1 MNTQKKGM
9 TGKDIITVGIFSAI
23 YFVINFAFM
32 LLSGLHPLLWIL
44 MPGLIAVF
52 AGIPF
57 LMMCTKVPKTG
68 AVVLMGF
75 ITALI
80 YFVTGQFT
88 VVILIAFAVS
98 CILAEL
104 CRICSH
110 YRSFRGNALAYV
122 FFSLGMIGSPLPV
135 WIMRD
140 SFLAQISQQGM
151 PEAYVST
158 LAALTS
164 PGMIVVLVGAPTVMF
179 SNRRSSQSCWDLV
192 ISKPSNR
199 SRSCLACGLVITSS
213 PFRHSLPAFLRCGS
227 AHHLCAGPA
236 RRGSAERCVLP

>member
-57 LMMCTKVPKTG
+57 LMMCAKVPKTG

-98 CILAEL
+98 CALAEFI
-104 CRICSH
+104 RVRSH

-122 FFSLGMIGSPLPV
+122 FFSLGMIGLSL
-135 WIMRD
+135 IH
-140 SFLAQISQQGM
+140 I
-151 PEAYVST
+151 ST
-158 LAALTS
+158 LIIAHITDKTS
-164 PGMIVVLVGAPTVMF
+164 FPRQGPAKESRMA
-179 SNRRSSQSCWDLV
+179 SQ
-192 ISKPSNR
+192 
-199 SRSCLACGLVITSS
+199 
-213 PFRHSLPAFLRCGS
+213 LRCFTKPLLTNNRAWS
-227 AHHLCAGPA
+227 VSYTHLDVYKRQG
-236 RRGSAERCVLP
+236 

>member
-44 MPGLIAVF
+44 MPGLIAIF

-110 YRSFRGNALAYV
+110 YRSFRGNALADV

-164 PGMIVVLVGAPTVMF
+164 PGMIVVLVGAPIIGAILGILLAKGMF
-179 SNRRSSQSCWDLV
+179 R
-192 ISKPSNR
+192 KH
-199 SRSCLACGLVITSS
+199 
-213 PFRHSLPAFLRCGS
+213 FEK
-227 AHHLCAGPA
+227 AGI
-236 RRGSAERCVLP
+236 L

>member
-23 YFVINFAFM
+23 YFITNFAFM

-110 YRSFRGNALAYV
+110 YRSFRGNALA
-122 FFSLGMIGSPLPV
+122 
-135 WIMRD
+135 
-140 SFLAQISQQGM
+140 
-151 PEAYVST
+151 
-158 LAALTS
+158 
-164 PGMIVVLVGAPTVMF
+164 
-179 SNRRSSQSCWDLV
+179 
-192 ISKPSNR
+192 
-199 SRSCLACGLVITSS
+199 
-213 PFRHSLPAFLRCGS
+213 
-227 AHHLCAGPA
+227 
-236 RRGSAERCVLP
+236 